1 MAQDLKKTVKKKMIA
16 GIISIFRQMMDA
28 SSCND
33 SDVIRRC
40 ELCRQILP
48 RARAA
53 SGKEVLGSVACALT
67 LAIILG
73 PAAYFGI
80 QWIVDHDHGPLFDP
94 PWHEPLNDWE
104 LN

>member
-1 MAQDLKKTVKKKMIA
+1 MN
-16 GIISIFRQMMDA
+16 A

-33 SDVIRRC
+33 PNAARRC
-40 ELCRQILP
+40 ELCRQIVP
-48 RARAA
+48 ASRET
-53 SGKEVLGSVACALT
+53 SGKNVLESVACALT

-80 QWIVDHDHGPLFDP
+80 QWIVDHHQGLIPDP